1 MMGELQQMKA
11 ILIIDIADDIAESY
25 KNFTVDYDLRGE
37 DEDGDTVSIRFVEDA
52 KFTSWYEDEVSKN
65 ESHSDN

>member
-25 KNFTVDYDLRGE
+25 KNFTVDYDFRGE
-37 DEDGDTVSIRFVEDA
+37 DEDGNNVSIRYVEDA
-52 KFTSWYEDEVSKN
+52 KFTSWYEDEVKD
-65 ESHSDN
+65 ESNSDY